1 MSYAKTEAGRQEIE
15 ARTRRLPTALRS
27 ILLMVDGQRG
37 DAELRGLI
45 EGLKAPADALEQL
58 IALELIVDNRPALVV
73 AMAAPLRAATAAAAV
88 ATAGEAEA
96 PRDAAQEYRRLYE
109 RMSGAVTRYL
119 GIKGYFLQLK
129 IERCEDA
136 QALHALMPELEAALR
151 KVRGAAFT
159 TQWLE
164 QTLQPV
170 PS

>member
-37 DAELRGLI
+37 DTELRALI
-45 EGLKAPADALEQL
+45 EGLKAPADAIEQL
-58 IALELIVDNRPALVV
+58 IAMELIVDNRPPMVV
-73 AMAAPLRAATAAAAV
+73 AMAAPLRAATAAV
-88 ATAGEAEA
+88 ASEAGEL

-151 KVRGAAFT
+151 KARGAAFT